1 MTAEL
6 LVVSS
11 TSPDPAVLAH
21 AGAVLRDGGLVA
33 FPTETVYG
41 LGANAFDED
50 AVARVFEAKGRPA
63 HDPLIVHV
71 HPSWPRTLVFHEPS
85 PLLDALADRY
95 WPGPLTLVAAR
106 ASTIG
111 DRVTANGPRV
121 AARAPAHPVA
131 LALLEHA
138 GVPIAAPSAN
148 RFGYVSPTEA
158 GHVMDDL
165 GEHCD
170 IVLDGGRTTIGIES
184 TVVAVEHDRLVV
196 LRRGALTV
204 EALRADFPDIEVVVA
219 DRVAAPE
226 HAPEPGADAL
236 ASPGL
241 LERHYSPR
249 ARTVAVPRAVAA
261 HLAAIDTAI
270 GTAGTAGTVRGV
282 VVSTSGRA
290 GAPPGWRTVVVGD
303 GSDASVAHELYD
315 VLRAV
320 DGDEPDAIVVELTGG
335 DGLGAAIDDRLR
347 RAASGVVA
355 LDLDQLSG
363 WLRRR

>member
-6 LVVSS
+6 LVVSA
-11 TSPDPAVLAH
+11 TSPDPDVLAR

-41 LGANAFDED
+41 LGANAFDEH

-71 HPSWPRTLVFHEPS
+71 HPSWPRTLVFREPS
-85 PLLDALADRY
+85 ALLDALATRY
-95 WPGPLTLVAAR
+95 WPGPLTLVAER
-106 ASTIG
+106 APTIG

-158 GHVMDDL
+158 RHVMDDL

-204 EALRADFPDIEVVVA
+204 ETLRADFPGVEVVVA

-226 HAPEPGADAL
+226 HPPHSDDGADVL

-261 HLAAIDTAI
+261 QLATIDT
-270 GTAGTAGTVRGV
+270 TATGV
-282 VVSTSGRA
+282 VVSTSGHA
-290 GAPPGWRTVVVGD
+290 SAPAGWRTVFVGD
-303 GSDASVAHELYD
+303 GTDASVAHELYD

-355 LDLDQLSG
+355 VDLEQLSG